1 MAVPSAIG
9 ATLAGKYEI
18 RRLIGQGGM
27 GAVYE
32 GLHIDIGKRV
42 AIKLLETEHSRADEI
57 AERFRR
63 EGRAASRVESEHVV
77 QVFDVGQDE
86 THGLYMVMEFLDGE
100 DLAKRL
106 ERERLIDTPLA
117 VDIAWQAAR
126 GLAKA
131 HAAGVIHR
139 DLKPG
144 NIFLAQRDDG
154 FTSVKIVDFGISKL
168 VAAAEEQR
176 GAITRHGAAVGTP
189 QYMSPEQAQGFPIDH
204 RTDVWALGC
213 VLYEML
219 AGKQAYEL
227 LENYEQTIFAI
238 VLRKPPALAE
248 TAPWVPQQIATIVE
262 KALEHDV
269 EQRISDCGT
278 FARMLAETARSLE
291 LGGRAGAGNTPLAL
305 MRRNT
310 ASNPGIDPADL
321 SPSSVVVIPPG
332 SSPVNSRAAAAK
344 TTPAM
349 GAVEADSFSR
359 LPAAQPPPTVT
370 GVAVKTGH
378 YPSVEPDP
386 IEEPLRRRSSKTA
399 VIAVLMLGALSA
411 AAAFVVVR
419 GNPFAAPAEKPV
431 SAAPPSA
438 LPSLETFAAPPPPA
452 ASPSVEPQPSAV
464 PSTAPSTKPS
474 ASTKP
479 VHKGPPHVAA
489 APSASTSAA
498 PSQKPQGGGDDQ
510 FGGVGVSNSY

>member
-1 MAVPSAIG
+1 MAAPSPIG

-18 RRLIGQGGM
+18 RRMIGRGGM

-42 AIKLLETEHSRADEI
+42 AIKLLETEHSKAEEI

-77 QVFDVGQDE
+77 QVFDVGQDA

-106 ERERLIDTPLA
+106 ERERLIDLPHA
-117 VDIAWQAAR
+117 VDIAWQSAR

-154 FTSVKIVDFGISKL
+154 LVSVKIVDFGISKL
-168 VAAAEEQR
+168 VAAEEVK
-176 GAITRHGAAVGTP
+176 GGITRHGSAVGTP
-189 QYMSPEQAQGFPIDH
+189 QYMSPEQAQGFVIDH

-238 VLRKPPALAE
+238 VLRKPPPLSE
-248 TAPWVPQQIATIVE
+248 TAPWVPAPIAAIVE

-269 EQRISDCGT
+269 DARIADCGT
-278 FARMLAETARSLE
+278 FARMLAEAARALD
-291 LGGRAGAGNTPLAL
+291 LGTRAGAGNAPLAL
-305 MRRNT
+305 MRRHNT
-310 ASNPGIDPADL
+310 ASNPRVMLDEMQ
-321 SPSSVVVIPPG
+321 SSSVVVIAPG
-332 SSPVNSRAAAAK
+332 SSPVHSRAASAA

-349 GAVEADSFSR
+349 DAVDPDSILR
-359 LPAAQPPPTVT
+359 LPSHQPPPTVT
-370 GVAVKTGH
+370 GMAVKTGH
-378 YPSVEPDP
+378 HPSVEPGP
-386 IEEPLRRRSSKTA
+386 IEDELPRKRSSRTA
-399 VIAVLMLGALSA
+399 VIAVLLLGMLSA
-411 AAAFVVVR
+411 AAAFVMVR
-419 GNPFAAPAEKPV
+419 GNPFEAPQPPAAPA
-431 SAAPPSA
+431 APAPT
-438 LPSLETFAAPPPPA
+438 PDPIVEPPPVPA
-452 ASPSVEPQPSAV
+452 SSPAPQPSVV
-464 PSTAPSTKPS
+464 PSASVSAKPS

-479 VHKGPPHVAA
+479 TTTKPGGHAVA
-489 APSASTSAA
+489 APSHPPSASA
-498 PSQKPQGGGDDQ
+498 SQKPTPPPGDDQ
-510 FGGVGVSNSY
+510 FGGTGVSNSY

>member
-1 MAVPSAIG
+1 MAVPSPIG
-9 ATLAGKYEI
+9 ATLAGKYEV
-18 RRLIGQGGM
+18 RRMIGRGGM

-42 AIKLLETEHSRADEI
+42 AIKLLETEHSKAEEI

-77 QVFDVGQDE
+77 QVFDVGQDA
-86 THGLYMVMEFLDGE
+86 THGLYMVMEYLDGE

-106 ERERLIDTPLA
+106 ERERIIDLPQA
-117 VDIAWQAAR
+117 IDIAWQAAR

-154 FTSVKIVDFGISKL
+154 LTSVKIVDFGISKL
-168 VAAAEEQR
+168 VSGLEELK
-176 GAITRHGAAVGTP
+176 GAITRHGSAVGTP

-213 VLYEML
+213 VFYEML

-227 LENYEQTIFAI
+227 KENYEQTIFAI
-238 VLRKPPALAE
+238 VLRKPPPLSE
-248 TAPWVPQQIATIVE
+248 TAPWVPEPIVAIVN

-269 EQRISDCGT
+269 DARIADCGT
-278 FARMLAETARSLE
+278 FARMLAETARSLD
-291 LGGRAGAGNTPLAL
+291 LVTRAGAGNAPLAL
-305 MRRNT
+305 MRRMT
-310 ASNPGIDPADL
+310 GSNPRIDLDEL
-321 SPSSVVVIPPG
+321 DSSVVVVAPG
-332 SSPVNSRAAAAK
+332 SSPVVSRATAAA
-344 TTPAM
+344 TAPAM
-349 GAVEADSFSR
+349 NAVETDSMSR
-359 LPAAQPPPTVT
+359 MQAYQQPPTVT

-378 YPSVEPDP
+378 YPSVHPDP
-386 IEEPLRRRSSKTA
+386 IEELPAKRSTGGA
-399 VIAVLMLGALSA
+399 IIAVLLLGALSA
-411 AAAFVVVR
+411 AAAFVMVR
-419 GNPFAAPAEKPV
+419 GNPFEQRQTPSVAASPAPLTIPSPEPIAV
-431 SAAPPSA
+431 PPPSA
-438 LPSLETFAAPPPPA
+438 SIEA
-452 ASPSVEPQPSAV
+452 PQPSAV
-464 PSTAPSTKPS
+464 PSSSASARPS

-479 VHKGPPHVAA
+479 TKPGPHHAVA
-489 APSASTSAA
+489 APSASASAA
-498 PSQKPQGGGDDQ
+498 PSQKPPTGGDDQ